1 LTRAL
6 QPIRLA
12 SPESLPAE
20 QLIDWGQAKVPVGT
34 LIAHI
39 RSSEQTSGDGGRDRI
54 GVWECTPGSWRRQVM
69 EREFAHFLSG
79 RARFIPDDGEPFDIC
94 AGDAVWFPADTTGTW
109 EISETLRK
117 SYVIIGFR
125 PAERIRRATLRKLN
139 ALRMLFVRVF
149 SRRQSVGRQ
158 GMSHP

>member
-1 LTRAL
+1 V
-6 QPIRLA
+6 QPIRLV
-12 SPESLPAE
+12 SPESLPTE
-20 QLIDWGQAKVPVGT
+20 QLTDWGPAKVPVGT

-39 RSSEQTSGDGGRDRI
+39 RSSEQTSSDSGRDRV
-54 GVWECTPGSWRRQVM
+54 GVWECTPGCWRRQVM

-79 RARFIPDDGEPFDIC
+79 RARFVPDDGEPFDIC

-125 PAERIRRATLRKLN
+125 PAERLRRSILRRLN
-139 ALRMLFVRVF
+139 ALRGLFTGA
-149 SRRQSVGRQ
+149 SPRRQTVGRQ